1 MSSLTTLLVL
11 SRKSVSLGDSLWKTT
26 FEMEDLPLL
35 IAWNRALEAREMQER
50 EREEREM
57 RLSGRFS

>member
-35 IAWNRALEAREMQER
+35 ISMEQGIRTDRDRGKEGKREK
-50 EREEREM
+50 
-57 RLSGRFS
+57 